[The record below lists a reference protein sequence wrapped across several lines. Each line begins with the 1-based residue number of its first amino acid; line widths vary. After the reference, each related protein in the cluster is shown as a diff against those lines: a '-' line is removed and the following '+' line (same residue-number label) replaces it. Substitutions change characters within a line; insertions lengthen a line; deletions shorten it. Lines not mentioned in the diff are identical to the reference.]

1 MARRRSISYLL
12 IEFLLVNGI
21 MIIFLTCIWFFSD
34 QYLATNGVI
43 YPANYDEQ
51 KVQQFVKRQS
61 HERVFNADEVPDNVS
76 YALFNQQHHIL
87 KTNTTQT
94 DQQKMRQ
101 YLHYPDQTAYG
112 YQLVRYPN
120 KSVVVLHYYYLIRY
134 VNSVLQKNLPPYEY
148 FSLGIL
154 LFLILFCL
162 VVTTV
167 LLRNKIVKSV
177 NLFHQVGEKIAKRN
191 LDFKIPQSNIKEFEH
206 ALNAMAK
213 MQSALKESLIS
224 KWAQE
229 QSQQQE
235 VSALSHDLKT
245 PLTIIH
251 GNSELLLEDNNLT
264 QQQRENLQSI
274 MRNTIQADEYLDSL
288 RAATNGDVE
297 QAENIDLNILQSI
310 IIQRAQELVYPKKI
324 KLIQSGIMSGYAYL
338 QKSHIIRA
346 IINVIENAVTFTSTG
361 EEIKLSFKNRTGQ
374 VQIGI
379 YDQGPGFSK
388 SALLNATKRFWKED
402 QARKINGHS
411 GLGLWF
417 ANDVVS
423 KNKGQLIIKNGS
435 SGGIVLINLV
445 KIDNKHEN

>member
-12 IEFLLVNGI
+12 IEFLLVNGL
-21 MIIFLTCIWFFSD
+21 MIIFLTCIWFFSA
-34 QYLATNGVI
+34 QYFGNNGVI

-51 KVQQFVKRQS
+51 KVQQFVKNQR

-87 KTNTTQT
+87 KTNATQT

-101 YLHYPDQTAYG
+101 YLHYPEQSNYG
-112 YQLVRYPN
+112 YQLVRYPD
-120 KSVVVLHYYYLIRY
+120 KSVVVLHYNYLTRY
-134 VNSVLQKNLPPYEY
+134 VNPVLQKILPPYEY

-162 VVTTV
+162 VATTI

-177 NLFHQVGEKIAKRN
+177 NLFHQVGEEIAQRN
-191 LDFKIPQSNIKEFEH
+191 LDFEIPQSNIKEFEH

-213 MQSALKESLIS
+213 MQSALKESLTS

-235 VSALSHDLKT
+235 ISALSHDLKT

-251 GNSELLLEDNNLT
+251 GNSELLLEDDNLT
-264 QQQRENLQSI
+264 QQQREDLQSI

-297 QAENIDLNILQSI
+297 QAKNINLNILQSV
-310 IIQRAQELVYPKKI
+310 IIQRAQELVHPKKI
-324 KLIQSGIMSGYAYL
+324 KLIMTGTMTGNAYL
-338 QKSHIIRA
+338 QKNHVIRA
-346 IINVIENAVTFTSTG
+346 IINVIENAVTFTPAKG
-361 EEIKLSFKNRTGQ
+361 KIKLTFKNQPKQ

-388 SALLNATKRFWKED
+388 SALMNATKRFWKED
-402 QARKINGHS
+402 QARKMNGHS

-423 KNKGQLIIKNGS
+423 RNTGQLIIKNGP
-435 SGGIVLINLV
+435 SGGIVLLNLA
-445 KIDNKHEN
+445 KITNKDEN